1 MIFDLPPILKGTAEE
16 QTKSLRNYL
25 VQMAEELRRIEHDID
40 AMANIDTTVS
50 KITDLV
56 GNIESIIG
64 SKADKTELSNGRV
77 TRVGVADVGS
87 GINPMY
93 LDEGIPAV
101 SDADVGSADKPIF
114 MADGELQAVA
124 HAMSEYLL
132 LTGGTMT
139 GALTLASNSDLA
151 SSPSAT
157 DNSPK
162 IASTA
167 WIVQHFASGS
177 TSITPTANTITSQ
190 AVTFGKTF
198 ASAPKVVATPVASS
212 DEVKLVSV
220 SGISTTGCTI
230 WLLRTHATATEIN
243 WVATDL

>member
-25 VQMAEELRRIEHDID
+25 VQIAEELRRIEHDID
-40 AMANIDTTVS
+40 AMANIDTTIS
-50 KITDLV
+50 KITELV

-64 SKADKTELSNGRV
+64 SKADKTELTNGSV
-77 TRVGVADVGS
+77 TRVGIADVGNAS
-87 GINPMY
+87 MPMY
-93 LDEGIPAV
+93 LDDGIPTA
-101 SDADVGSADKPIF
+101 SGANIGTADRPIY
-114 MADGELQAVA
+114 MAGGVLQAVT

-132 LTGGTMT
+132 LTGGVMS
-139 GALTLASNSDLA
+139 GALTLATNSDLA
-151 SSPSAT
+151 SSPSAS

-167 WIVQHFASGS
+167 WIAQHFASGS
-177 TSITPTANTITSQ
+177 TSITPTADTMTSI

-198 ASAPKVVATPVASS
+198 ASVPKVVATPVASS
-212 DEVKLVSV
+212 AEISLVSV
-220 SGISTTGCTI
+220 SGITATGCTI
-230 WLLRTHATATEIN
+230 WLLRSSATATTIN

>member
-1 MIFDLPPILKGTAEE
+1 MT
-16 QTKSLRNYL
+16 
-25 VQMAEELRRIEHDID
+25 IE
-40 AMANIDTTVS
+40 
-50 KITDLV
+50 
-56 GNIESIIG
+56 
-64 SKADKTELSNGRV
+64 
-77 TRVGVADVGS
+77 
-87 GINPMY
+87 
-93 LDEGIPAV
+93 
-101 SDADVGSADKPIF
+101 DKPIF